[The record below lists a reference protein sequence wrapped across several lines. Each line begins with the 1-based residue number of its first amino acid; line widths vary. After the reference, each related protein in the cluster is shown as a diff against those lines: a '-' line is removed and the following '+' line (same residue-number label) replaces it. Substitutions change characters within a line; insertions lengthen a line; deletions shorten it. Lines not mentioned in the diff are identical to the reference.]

1 MALAAGRAST
11 AGPVTGASYERDR
24 TTWHTSRV
32 DASKNPYRDLPAVDQ
47 VVAGMY
53 ATGLPR
59 PLLVATARSA
69 LDLARR
75 RITAGNPVDVHQTA
89 LDLARGLLR
98 SATHRVVNATGVL
111 LHTNLGRAP
120 LSSRAAEAA
129 RLAATSYTNLE
140 LDLSTG
146 DRGRRGTYVRDLL
159 RALTDAED
167 AMVVNNN
174 AAAVLLALAATST
187 DRAVPV
193 SRGELIEIGGS
204 YRLPQVTTTGG
215 ARLVEV
221 GTTNRTRLGDYETA
235 LQIHD
240 CGAVLKVHPSNFRV
254 EGFVETVPV
263 EALAGIAHDRGV
275 PLIFDVGSGLIDA
288 DAPWLGKILPAWLA
302 GEPGIRQA
310 LDDGADLVT
319 FSGDKLVGGP
329 QAGIVVGSGE
339 LVGRLREHPL
349 ARALRVDAMT
359 DAALG
364 ATLEALAGDDPTEI
378 PLWRMAT
385 LSAADLQSRVDDL
398 AVRLGGSVTKGESVI
413 GAGSFPGIGI
423 PTPQITLEGEDHLYG
438 RLLATERP
446 ILTRRLDKDLVIDL
460 RAVAPEDDDVIAD
473 MVARCR

>member
-1 MALAAGRAST
+1 VDST
-11 AGPVTGASYERDR
+11 P
-24 TTWHTSRV
+24 
-32 DASKNPYRDLPAVDQ
+32 NPYRDLPAVDQ
-47 VVAGMY
+47 VLAGIA

-75 RITAGNPVDVHQTA
+75 RIAGGAPVDVEQTA

-98 SATHRVVNATGVL
+98 TATHRVVNATGVL

-120 LSSRAAEAA
+120 LSARAAEAV
-129 RLAATSYTNLE
+129 RLAASSYTNLE
-140 LDLSTG
+140 LDLATG
-146 DRGRRGTYVRDLL
+146 ERGRRGGYVIQLL
-159 RALTDAED
+159 RALTGAED

-174 AAAVLLALAATST
+174 AAAVLLVLAATSSG
-187 DRAVPV
+187 RAVPV

-240 CGAVLKVHPSNFRV
+240 CGALLKVHPSNYRV
-254 EGFVETVPV
+254 EGFVETVSV
-263 EALAGIAHDRGV
+263 EDLAGLVHDRGV

-288 DAPWLGKILPAWLA
+288 GAPWLGRTLPAWLA
-302 GEPGIRQA
+302 GEPGVRQA
-310 LDDGADLVT
+310 LDAGADLVT

-339 LVGRLREHPL
+339 LIERLREHPL
-349 ARALRVDAMT
+349 ARALRVDSMT
-359 DAALG
+359 DAALA

-385 LSAADLQSRVDDL
+385 LSATDLRSRVDGL
-398 AVRLGGSVTKGESVI
+398 AVRLGGSVVDGESVI
-413 GAGSFPGIGI
+413 GAGSFPGVGI
-423 PTPQITLEGEDHLYG
+423 PSPQITLEGEDHLYV
-438 RLLATERP
+438 RLLGTERP

-460 RAVAPEDDDVIAD
+460 RAVAPEDDDVIAE